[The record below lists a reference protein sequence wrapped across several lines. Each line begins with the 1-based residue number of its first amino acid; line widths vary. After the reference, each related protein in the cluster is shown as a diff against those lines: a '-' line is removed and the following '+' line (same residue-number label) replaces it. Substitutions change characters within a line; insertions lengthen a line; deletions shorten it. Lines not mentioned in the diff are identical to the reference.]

1 MSLKQRFLIVL
12 SLTMGILGIFFAVLL
27 SMNLRDQLVTDTE
40 HKASLILSQAEAIQ
54 NYVATVLRPTM
65 YKRLH
70 ADAFILE
77 AMSTSY
83 VTRKIMSS
91 LGFQDEHIRYRRVA
105 VGARNPD
112 YEADSF
118 ERAVM
123 ERFAADPAL
132 TRIEE
137 ITHYNGEEAFLAA
150 RPVRFQASCLRCHG
164 RPSDAPK
171 ALLARYGDERGFWRQ
186 SGELVGL
193 DMVIVPVGSALGQI
207 KGKTV
212 GFLSLFAVGLTG
224 FYLTIQLFFDRLVVA
239 NLRRVTDVLRHYF
252 PQEAVPAPNPTQ
264 TLGPHDEIEE
274 IYTGIE
280 TLAARL
286 KEAREN
292 IEQYA
297 RNLEDMVAVRTQKL
311 THEAQERRADVA
323 LFVDLLHIIN
333 NAHTNTELLTPAL
346 AQLGKRFGA
355 DWVYYQCG
363 SGIGS
368 VIWPQDAP
376 HPPPPAHW
384 RDIIASGE
392 MRTTEHEVLIPVRTT
407 DISRGILRLHFPQ
420 DAPSAAFHSPELYQA
435 IGHQLALALEN
446 LDAINSLMAQNA
458 LLASIFNGIS
468 DPLALVDSHRT
479 ILLAN
484 EPARTLALALED
496 SDSPSKPLR
505 LPPRFFGDHPFD
517 PSEEGG
523 PETPILSSITME
535 DGRSFDVARYPL
547 HSPPDHPRRFVVY
560 ARENTTE
567 RRMLERLRQTEKL
580 VAVGKLAAGL
590 AHEVNNPLGVIVCYT
605 ELLRQSITDPQCL
618 EDLAVIERH
627 AVSAKKV
634 LRDLLDF
641 ARPRPAQTGPCDI
654 GALLVGLARIFE
666 VQAQARRCV
675 LRLQLPPGALFARAD
690 ASLLEQVLSN
700 LLLNALDAVEP
711 HAGTITLR
719 AACSDDNHHAVI
731 SVADDG
737 PGIPENDL
745 PHIFDPF
752 FTTKAVGRGTGLGLA
767 VAFGLMHDMGGTI
780 EAFNRNGALFVL
792 TLPREGGHPCPK
804 DDQ

>member
-12 SLTMGILGIFFAVLL
+12 SLSMGVLGVFFAVLL
-27 SMNLRDQLVTDTE
+27 SINLRDQLVTDTE

-54 NYVATVLRPTM
+54 AYVAKVLRPTM
-65 YKRLH
+65 YARLH
-70 ADAFILE
+70 SDAFILE

-91 LGFQDEHIRYRRVA
+91 LGLHDEQVRYRRVA

-118 ERAVM
+118 ERATM
-123 ERFAADPAL
+123 ERFAADPTL

-137 ITHYNGEEAFLAA
+137 ITQYNGDEVFLAA
-150 RPVRFQASCLRCHG
+150 RPVRLQPSCLRCHG
-164 RPSDAPK
+164 RPADAPK
-171 ALLARYGDERGFWRQ
+171 TLLERYGNERGFWRHP
-186 SGELVGL
+186 GELVGL
-193 DMVIVPVGSALGQI
+193 DMVVVPVGSALGQI

-212 GFLSLFAVGLTG
+212 GFLSLFAVGLAG
-224 FYLTIQLFFDRLVVA
+224 FYLTMQVFFDRLVVA

-252 PQEAVPAPNPTQ
+252 PQEAGATPSSTESPAT
-264 TLGPHDEIEE
+264 HDEIEE

-297 RNLEDMVAVRTQKL
+297 RNLEGMVAARTRGL

-323 LFVDLLHIIN
+323 LFVDLLHTIG
-333 NAHTNTELLTPAL
+333 NAHTNTELLTPVL
-346 AQLGKRFGA
+346 GQLGKRFGA
-355 DWVYYQCG
+355 DWAYYQCG

-368 VIWPQDAP
+368 VLWPHGAAVPAP
-376 HPPPPAHW
+376 PDNW

-392 MRTTEHEVLIPVRTT
+392 MVLTDCEVLVPVRTT
-407 DISRGILRLHFPQ
+407 DISRGILRLHFSPQ
-420 DAPSAAFHSPELYQA
+420 GPSPTSHAPELYQA

-458 LLASIFNGIS
+458 LLASIFDGIS
-468 DPLALVDSHRT
+468 DPLALVDNHRT

-484 EPARTLALALED
+484 EPARALALALGGPAPASE
-496 SDSPSKPLR
+496 PLK

-517 PSEEGG
+517 PNEEGA
-523 PETPILSSITME
+523 PTAPILSSIILE
-535 DGRSFDVARYPL
+535 DGRSFEVARYPL

-560 ARENTTE
+560 ARENTAE

-590 AHEVNNPLGVIVCYT
+590 AHEVNNPLGVILCYT
-605 ELLRQSITDPQCL
+605 ELLRQSITDPQCR

-627 AVSAKKV
+627 AVNAKKV

-654 GALLVGLARIFE
+654 SALLTGLARIFE
-666 VQAQARRCV
+666 VQAQARRCT
-675 LRLQLPPGALFARAD
+675 LRLELPPDPLFARAD
-690 ASLLEQVLSN
+690 ASALEQVVSN

-711 HAGTITLR
+711 HAGTVTLR
-719 AACSDDNHHAVI
+719 AACSEDGRHAVI
-731 SVADDG
+731 TVADDG
-737 PGIPENDL
+737 PGIPESDL

-752 FTTKAVGRGTGLGLA
+752 FTTKEVGRGTGLGLA

-780 EAFNRNGALFVL
+780 EALNQGGALFVL
-792 TLPREGGHPCPK
+792 TLPREACPK

>member
-1 MSLKQRFLIVL
+1 
-12 SLTMGILGIFFAVLL
+12 MGALGIFFAILL
-27 SMNLRDQLVTDTE
+27 SMNLRDQLETDTK
-40 HKASLILSQAEAIQ
+40 HKTSLVLSQAEAIQ
-54 NYVATVLRPTM
+54 TYVATVLRPTM
-65 YKRLH
+65 YTYLQ
-70 ADAFILE
+70 DEDFILE

-91 LGFQDEHIRYRRVA
+91 LGLHDKSIRYRRVA
-105 VGARNPD
+105 VDARNPD
-112 YEADSF
+112 YEANSF
-118 ERAVM
+118 ERTVM
-123 ERFAADPAL
+123 QRFAADPTL

-137 ITHYNGEEAFLAA
+137 ITQYSEEEVFLAA
-150 RPVRFQASCLRCHG
+150 RPVRLQPPCLHCHG
-164 RPSDAPK
+164 KPADAPK
-171 ALLARYGDERGFWRQ
+171 ALLERYGSERGFWRHP
-186 SGELVGL
+186 GELVGL

-212 GFLSLFAVGLTG
+212 GFLSLFAVGLAG
-224 FYLTIQLFFDRLVVA
+224 LHLAIQLFFDRLVVA
-239 NLRRVTDVLRHYF
+239 NLRRVTEVLRHYF
-252 PQEAVPAPNPTQ
+252 PQEAGAAPRSTESPAT
-264 TLGPHDEIEE
+264 HDEIEE

-280 TLAARL
+280 TLAVRL

-297 RNLEDMVAVRTQKL
+297 RNLEDMVATRTREL
-311 THEAQERRADVA
+311 AHEAQERRADVA
-323 LFVDLLHIIN
+323 LFVDLLHTIN
-333 NAHTNTELLTPAL
+333 SAHTNTELLGSTLP
-346 AQLGKRFGA
+346 QLGKRFGA

-368 VIWPQDAP
+368 VLWPRDAQLP
-376 HPPPPAHW
+376 EPPNNW

-392 MRTTEHEVLIPVRTT
+392 MVTTESEVLIPVRTT
-407 DISRGILRLHFPQ
+407 DISRGILRLHFPPQ
-420 DAPSAAFHSPELYQA
+420 GPTPASHAPELYQA

-458 LLASIFNGIS
+458 LLASIFDGIS
-468 DPLALVDSHRT
+468 DPLALVDNHCT

-484 EPARTLALALED
+484 EPARALALALGDPATASE
-496 SDSPSKPLR
+496 PFK

-517 PSEEGG
+517 PSEDEAQK
-523 PETPILSSITME
+523 TPILSSITLE
-535 DGRSFDVARYPL
+535 DGRSFVVARYPL
-547 HSPPDHPRRFVVY
+547 HSPPKHPRRFVVY

-605 ELLRQSITDPQCL
+605 ELLRQSISDPQCL

-654 GALLVGLARIFE
+654 SALLTGLARIFE
-666 VQAQARRCV
+666 VQAQARRCK
-675 LRLQLPPGALFARAD
+675 LRLELPPDPLFARAD
-690 ASLLEQVLSN
+690 ASALEQVVSN

-719 AACSDDNHHAVI
+719 AACSEDRRHAVI
-731 SVADDG
+731 TVADDG
-737 PGIPENDL
+737 PGIPESNL

-780 EAFNRNGALFVL
+780 EAFNQGGALFVL
-792 TLPREGGHPCPK
+792 TLPREERRPCPK

>member
-1 MSLKQRFLIVL
+1 MSLKQRFLLVL
-12 SLTMGILGIFFAVLL
+12 SLSMGSLGVFFAVLL
-27 SMNLRDQLVTDTE
+27 SINLRDQLVTDTE

-54 NYVATVLRPTM
+54 TYVSTELRPTM
-65 YKRLH
+65 YAHLDP
-70 ADAFILE
+70 DAFILE

-91 LGFQDEHIRYRRVA
+91 LGLHEEQIRYRRVA

-112 YEADSF
+112 SEADPF
-118 ERAVM
+118 ERATM
-123 ERFAADPAL
+123 ERFAAAPTL

-137 ITHYNGEEAFLAA
+137 ITQYNGEEVFLAA
-150 RPVRFQASCLRCHG
+150 RPVRLQASCLRCHG
-164 RPSDAPK
+164 RPADAPK
-171 ALLARYGDERGFWRQ
+171 TLIERYGNKRGFWRHT
-186 SGELVGL
+186 GELVGL
-193 DMVIVPVGSALGQI
+193 DMVVVPVGSALGQI
-207 KGKTV
+207 KGKTI
-212 GFLSLFAVGLTG
+212 GFLSLFAVGLAG
-224 FYLTIQLFFDRLVVA
+224 LYLTMQLFFDRLVVA

-252 PQEAVPAPNPTQ
+252 PREALSTTNP
-264 TLGPHDEIEE
+264 PVEASPDEIEE

-280 TLAARL
+280 TLAVRL

-297 RNLEDMVAVRTQKL
+297 RNLEDMVATRTREL

-323 LFVDLLHIIN
+323 LFVDLLHTIN
-333 NAHTNTELLTPAL
+333 SAHTNTELLGSTLP
-346 AQLGKRFGA
+346 QLGKRFGA

-368 VIWPQDAP
+368 VLWPRDAQLP
-376 HPPPPAHW
+376 EPPNNW

-392 MRTTEHEVLIPVRTT
+392 MVTTESEVLIPVRTT
-407 DISRGILRLHFPQ
+407 DISRGILRLHFPPQ
-420 DAPSAAFHSPELYQA
+420 GPTPASHAPELYQA

-458 LLASIFNGIS
+458 LLASIFDGIS
-468 DPLALVDSHRT
+468 DPLALVDNHRT

-484 EPARTLALALED
+484 EPARALALALGDPATASE
-496 SDSPSKPLR
+496 PLK

-517 PSEEGG
+517 PSEDEAQQ
-523 PETPILSSITME
+523 TPILSSITLE
-535 DGRSFDVARYPL
+535 DGRSFVVARYAL

-605 ELLRQSITDPQCL
+605 ELLRQSISDPQCL

-654 GALLVGLARIFE
+654 SALLTGLARIFE
-666 VQAQARRCV
+666 VQAQARRCE
-675 LRLQLPPGALFARAD
+675 LRLELPPDPLFARAD
-690 ASLLEQVLSN
+690 ASALEQVVSN

-719 AACSDDNHHAVI
+719 AACSEDRRHAVI
-731 SVADDG
+731 TVADDG
-737 PGIPENDL
+737 PGIPESNL

-780 EAFNRNGALFVL
+780 EAFNQGGALFVL
-792 TLPREGGHPCPK
+792 TLPREERRPCPK